1 MSPLEAHFRLI
12 QTLPVRTHT
21 QRPPPPKP
29 SPLVRK
35 STARV
40 RTLKQTSRL
49 RDKAIALFDRGLTTI
64 QIGRRLKI
72 SRQLAYYLLK

>member
-1 MSPLEAHFRLI
+1 VTPYEAHFRLM
-12 QTLPVRTHT
+12 QALPVRTHV
-21 QRPPPPKP
+21 QRPPVKKP

-49 RDKAIALFDRGLTTI
+49 RSRVIALFERGLRPV